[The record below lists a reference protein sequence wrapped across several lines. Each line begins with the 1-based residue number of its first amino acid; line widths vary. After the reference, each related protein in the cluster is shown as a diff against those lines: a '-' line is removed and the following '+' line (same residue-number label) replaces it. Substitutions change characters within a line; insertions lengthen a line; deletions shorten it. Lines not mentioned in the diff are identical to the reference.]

1 MYDFQQR
8 LPSISC
14 CSAGFGRGP
23 HCGWRRFRTRRLLPL
38 PIFGSLPFLAR
49 HIMDDDSAD
58 IELLEQH
65 LNRSRQLSTRVTSVL
80 QKFDRRLQTLEQ
92 SILPLHKSTH
102 SLTRLVDSQ

>member
-1 MYDFQQR
+1 MYDCQQR
-8 LPSISC
+8 LPSVSLLQRRFR
-14 CSAGFGRGP
+14 AG
-23 HCGWRRFRTRRLLPL
+23 RFRTRRLLPL
-38 PIFGSLPFLAR
+38 PIFGSCT